1 MIRYWNLDEMKNR
14 ILDRKLMAYEDL
26 ESKKYE
32 VFYKMVYK
40 KKGKK
45 GKGKKK
51 KK

>member
-1 MIRYWNLDEMKNR
+1 
-14 ILDRKLMAYEDL
+14 MAYEDL

-51 KK
+51 KKWEKIYRVLDYILRNWIKI